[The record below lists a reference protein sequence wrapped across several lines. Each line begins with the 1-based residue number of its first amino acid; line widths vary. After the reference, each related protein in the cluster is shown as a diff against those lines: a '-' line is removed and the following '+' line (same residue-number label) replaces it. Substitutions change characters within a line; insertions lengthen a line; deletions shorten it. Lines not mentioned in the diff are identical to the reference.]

1 MESVR
6 CAVRKEAFDSDLF
19 PDNLHDDE
27 ERPLDANVLSSSCE
41 RFDAEDGDV
50 NRDIRRAEACQG
62 GHMAIFQHDLKS
74 WRMLSLERRTKLN
87 EVFATDRRQ
96 VVTGLA
102 MQNINNSLQPYTK
115 QISLFRIQ
123 TKMKYI

>member
-1 MESVR
+1 MIYD
-6 CAVRKEAFDSDLF
+6 VRKQ
-19 PDNLHDDE
+19 
-27 ERPLDANVLSSSCE
+27 C
-41 RFDAEDGDV
+41 
-50 NRDIRRAEACQG
+50 G

-74 WRMLSLERRTKLN
+74 WRISLERRTKLN